1 MFSLEQ
7 LLRIRL
13 DNLKPA
19 NGGRGWQAACPVCR
33 SEGGDSTRS
42 HLRIY
47 PHGAYVCAKHKGDP
61 AHNKAIYA
69 FVYQGADAS
78 VLASMEADYIDP
90 EPTKLDADKV
100 YPEEMLSRLV
110 PDHRY
115 WLGRG
120 ISEEV
125 LRKLEGGLA
134 PIDEKSKLSGRY
146 LFPIR
151 DHVTTRIVGWSGRLV
166 GSNSFGPKWKHL
178 VRVSR
183 CVYPLTAARESIL
196 STHKVVLYESMGDYL
211 SAATCGIPNGL
222 VLMGLHLNSRALGF
236 LVSAG
241 LNEVII
247 STNNDTLGKAT
258 SKEAGNKAA
267 ETLRAKLI
275 PYLGEHR
282 VRIRLPT
289 LTKDWNDG
297 LVAGNGELATFRDEL
312 EGRGLVA
319 PDDAA
324 VEADSI
330 EFNLLSL

>member
-7 LLRIRL
+7 LLRGRL

-134 PIDEKSKLSGRY
+134 PIDEKSKLSGRA

-151 DHVTTRIVGWSGRLV
+151 DHVTGRIIGWTGRLV
-166 GSNSFGPKWKHL
+166 NDASFGPKHKHL

-183 CVYPLTAARESIL
+183 AVYPLWHNKEAILRAR
-196 STHKVVLYESMGDYL
+196 KVVLVEGQGDL
-211 SAATCGIPNGL
+211 LACMSVGIDYTLNL
-222 VLMGLHLNSRALGF
+222 LGLHLNSRALGF

-312 EGRGLVA
+312 EGRNPVA

-324 VEADSI
+324 VGDDSVRP
-330 EFNLLSL
+330 NLLSI